1 MIKNYL
7 ISAWRNM
14 MRSKLYTL
22 INIFCLSVGITG
34 AVLIVLYIN
43 HELSYDTHHQKHER
57 IFRLDGKYTIG
68 GQLNHLAITPFPLG
82 PALKLE
88 FSQVEE
94 YVRIFIQENL
104 LIRIDDKEFL
114 EDDFAM
120 VDTTYFDVFTHR
132 FIHGQAHGALTEP
145 NTAVLT
151 ASLSNK
157 YFGDLNPV
165 GYTFNVNQR
174 NYQITGVIEDF
185 PDNSHL
191 KLQCLLTINQS
202 EHQQFYSLA
211 PEMFWAINQNY
222 TYVLMNE
229 GTSID
234 SVLENMEA
242 FNDKYIAPGGS
253 QIGGSAE
260 FAANPLR
267 KLHLTSVMYAPK
279 TNNRSTLLIFSMV
292 AMFLII
298 IAAVNYTNLAT
309 ARSSKRAREIAMR
322 KVTGATRS
330 QLIFQFLSESLLL
343 SSISLV
349 LSLLLVE
356 ILLPGFNS
364 LADKS
369 FSLRNIFAGNII
381 WQIIGLTV
389 LTGFLSGIYPSF
401 FLSNLKPVNILKSAT
416 FSKTSSGFLRKAL
429 VIFQFGISII
439 LVAGTLTVR
448 NQLRF
453 LQEKPLG
460 FNPENSYVITIPDM
474 EHRMQIETL
483 ENMISQNPNIIGT
496 AKSLYVP
503 AMGHNMNAVKVQ
515 SENEMV
521 DALIG
526 TNFVDSEFLDL
537 MEITIKEGRGFD
549 KELRGDINH
558 AILINEAAA
567 RQFGWHEEPIGKTI
581 NWQYISSDESGIRLT
596 VVGVMKDFNFQSLKN
611 PVEPIMLILG
621 GQAADQFSENL
632 RTFRHITVRYNARK
646 DAEVMAFLEETVR
659 AFDPVRMP
667 NIVPLSHGF
676 SDQFGT
682 EERQGTIFA
691 IFALV
696 CIIISFLGLFGLASF
711 LTEQR
716 KKEVGIRKVL
726 GSSGYSI
733 LILFYREF
741 LTLVLIAAVVAGPV
755 VWFLMEKWLQDFVYH
770 ISMNVLPIVL
780 ASTLAVAVA
789 VITVSYHTLISSR
802 QNPVDAIR
810 AE

>member
-1 MIKNYL
+1 
-7 ISAWRNM
+7 M

-57 IFRLDGKYTIG
+57 MYRLDGKYIIG

-88 FSQVEE
+88 FSQVED
-94 YVRIFIQENL
+94 YTRVFMQENL
-104 LIRIDDKEFL
+104 LIRIGDREFL
-114 EDDFAM
+114 ENDFAL
-120 VDTTYFDVFTHR
+120 VDTTYFDVFTHQ
-132 FIHGQAHGALTEP
+132 FIHGQPNGALTEP

-157 YFGDLNPV
+157 YFGDINPV
-165 GYTFNVNQR
+165 GLTFNINQQ
-174 NYQITGVIEDF
+174 NFQVTGVIEDF

-202 EHQQFYSLA
+202 DHQQFYSLA
-211 PEMFWAINQNY
+211 PEMFWSINDNY
-222 TYVLMNE
+222 TYVLMHE

-234 SVLENMEA
+234 SLLQNMEA

-260 FAANPLR
+260 FVATPLR

-279 TNNRSTLLIFSMV
+279 TTSKPTLLIFSLV
-292 AMFLII
+292 ALFLII

-330 QLIFQFLSESLLL
+330 QLIFQFLSESMLVAF
-343 SSISLV
+343 ISLV

-356 ILLPGFNS
+356 ILLPGFNN

-369 FSLRNIFAGNII
+369 FSLGNILTGKI
-381 WQIIGLTV
+381 LWQIISLTA

-401 FLSNLKPVNILKSAT
+401 LLSSLKPVNILKSVN
-416 FSKTSSGFLRKAL
+416 FSKSSSGYLRKAL
-429 VIFQFGISII
+429 VVFQFAISII
-439 LVAGTLTVR
+439 LVAGTLTIR
-448 NQLRF
+448 NQLKF

-460 FNPENSYVITIPDM
+460 FNPNNSYVIAIPDM
-474 EHRMQIETL
+474 EHRRQIETL
-483 ENMISQNPNIIGT
+483 ENMIRQNPDISGT

-526 TNFVDSEFLDL
+526 TNFIDSEFIDL
-537 MEITIKEGRGFD
+537 MEINIKEGRGFEKD
-549 KELRGDINH
+549 LRADANSSV
-558 AILINEAAA
+558 LINEAAT
-567 RQFGWHEEPIGKTI
+567 RQFGWHDDPIGKTI
-581 NWQYISSDESGIRLT
+581 YWQYLSAEESGTRLT
-596 VVGVMKDFNFQSLKN
+596 VVGVLTDFNFQSLKN
-611 PVEPIMLILG
+611 PVEPIMLLLG

-632 RTFRHITVRYNARK
+632 TSFRYLIARFNPGK
-646 DAEVMAFLEETVR
+646 STEVMEFLEETVR
-659 AFDPVRMP
+659 EFDPSRLP

-676 SDQFGT
+676 NDQFGT

-716 KKEVGIRKVL
+716 KKEMGIRKVL
-726 GSSGYSI
+726 GSSGWSI
-733 LILFYREF
+733 LYLFYREF
-741 LTLVLIAAVVAGPV
+741 LILIFVAALVAGPV
-755 VWFLMEKWLQDFVYH
+755 IWFLMEKWLQGFVYQTN
-770 ISMNVLPIVL
+770 MNALPIVSATIL
-780 ASTLAVAVA
+780 ALIVAI
-789 VITVSYHTLISSR
+789 ITVSYHTYIASR
-802 QNPVDAIR
+802 QNPINAIR